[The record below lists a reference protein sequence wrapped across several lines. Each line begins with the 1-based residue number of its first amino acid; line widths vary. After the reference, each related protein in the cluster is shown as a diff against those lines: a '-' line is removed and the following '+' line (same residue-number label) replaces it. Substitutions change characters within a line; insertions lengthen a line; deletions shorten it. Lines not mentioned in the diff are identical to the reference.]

1 MTSGVIADSIVNL
14 CGAIGV
20 AVAMM
25 TFYRRDPRSP
35 LTRRL
40 LLALGVIAT
49 LFLDR
54 GLAWWSGSFV
64 LDRLS
69 VIPAAL
75 IPLGALI
82 VTEGILRRHAPRP
95 AVCSS
100 RAASATG
107 QQRQRQR
114 CRQNARDG
122 APTVRHLISDAE
134 SCRLA
139 RHSKPARFTPKQG
152 PTTAQRPSRGPW
164 RFRPKAF

>member
-54 GLAWWSGSFV
+54 GLAWWSGSWL

-82 VTEGILRRHAPRP
+82 VTEGILRRHAPR
-95 AVCSS
+95 
-100 RAASATG
+100 AAKIA
-107 QQRQRQR
+107 
-114 CRQNARDG
+114 A
-122 APTVRHLISDAE
+122 
-134 SCRLA
+134 LA
-139 RHSKPARFTPKQG
+139 GGILPG
-152 PTTAQRPSRGPW
+152 LGRPFG
-164 RFRPKAF
+164 F